1 LNQKLKTILSIFFA
15 LFLTTGNAQIKFEV
29 NHQSYDTLKLE
40 MHKYLSIPEL
50 RYSSRLKSITE
61 IDLIPISNDSQVRY
75 KWNINSSKVFFWN
88 TRFDY
93 TELEFKATKFFDGLT
108 LEFNLTK
115 NGQLIYLSNFN
126 SLKDSLYSRAQIYY
140 SQDSI
145 NIPNDKRITGQ
156 KFDSELF
163 DYYYKSVIN
172 EEVFLEIH
180 FPEVL
185 LFFEVNNK
193 AFRPYESNIEKV
205 RTTFRKLELFEIEM
219 TKNSM
224 LVFDNNLKSEIEIQL
239 ELTKK
244 GCEIIQNQLTNR
256 IQNLKEFNIDEIEK
270 FECQRS
276 RITQNFKYNKRLKI
290 IESAYEK
297 KTLTIND
304 EPYYFWTEIKMR

>member
-1 LNQKLKTILSIFFA
+1 
-15 LFLTTGNAQIKFEV
+15 
-29 NHQSYDTLKLE
+29 

>member
-1 LNQKLKTILSIFFA
+1 MNQKLKTILSIFFA